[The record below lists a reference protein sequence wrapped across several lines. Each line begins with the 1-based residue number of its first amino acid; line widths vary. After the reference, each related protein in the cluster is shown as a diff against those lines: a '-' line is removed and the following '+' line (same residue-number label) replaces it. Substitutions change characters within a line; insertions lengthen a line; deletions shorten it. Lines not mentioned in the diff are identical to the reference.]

1 MFVLNNPFISDFL
14 KNFIIKNKYPVLD
27 NEVTRDL
34 FKGYKNLLND
44 NDFIEKIKQNP
55 DFKLYTNSE
64 DSIEWIFKNLN
75 FSKLPSKINLFK
87 DKIKFRNMIKS
98 IYPDFYFKEISLD
111 DIGFVDEK
119 TLKYPLILKPAIGFL
134 SFGVYPIQ
142 NEKEFQNIRKKLK
155 DDIKKFKGI
164 FPIEV
169 VDTSKFIMEEMI
181 EGEEYAVDVYFG
193 LDGKPVIL
201 NIFKHPF
208 FDEND
213 VSDRVYFTSKEV
225 VKNNLKRF
233 TDLFEKIGKL
243 ADLKNFTAH
252 IELRA
257 NGEKVIPIE
266 VNPMRFTG
274 WCITDLANFAYGINP
289 YEFYMNEIKP
299 DWENIL
305 KNTDDSLYYFIC
317 AEVPNNIDKSKIK
330 NVNYEKFLSKL
341 DNVIDLRKQDF
352 KTKPLFAIVFGKTNS
367 YNKIKEILSMDL
379 KEFFEMK
386 K

>member
-14 KNFIIKNKYPVLD
+14 KNFIIKNKYPVL
-27 NEVTRDL
+27 NNKVTNDL

-64 DSIEWIFKNLN
+64 DSIEWIFKNLH

-155 DDIKKFKGI
+155 DDVKKFKGI

-181 EGEEYAVDVYFG
+181 KGEEYAVDVYFG

-213 VSDRVYFTSKEV
+213 VSDRVYFTSKEI

-317 AEVPNNIDKSKIK
+317 AEVPNNIDKLKIK

>member
-1 MFVLNNPFISDFL
+1 MFVLNKPCISDFL
-14 KNFIIKNKYPVLD
+14 KNAVINNKYPVLD
-27 NEVTRDL
+27 NEITRDL
-34 FKGYKNLLND
+34 FEGYENLLND

-64 DSIEWIFKNLN
+64 DSIEWIFKNLK
-75 FSKLPSKINLFK
+75 FSELPLKINLFK
-87 DKIKFRNMIKS
+87 DKIKFRNMIKN

-111 DIGFVDEK
+111 DIDFLDEK
-119 TLKYPLILKPAIGFL
+119 TLKYPLILKPAVGFL

-142 NEKEFQNIRKKLK
+142 NEKEFLNIKKKLK

-164 FPIEV
+164 FSIEV

-213 VSDRVYFTSKEV
+213 VSDRVYYTSKEIIK
-225 VKNNLKRF
+225 KNIERF
-233 TDLFEKIGKL
+233 TDLFEKIGEL
-243 ADLKNFTAH
+243 AGLKNFTAH
-252 IELRA
+252 IELRD
-257 NGEKVIPIE
+257 NGKEIIPIE

-274 WCITDLANFAYGINP
+274 WCITDLAYFAYRINP

-330 NVNYEKFLSKL
+330 NVDYEKFLSKL
-341 DNVIDLRKQDF
+341 DNVIDLREQDF
-352 KTKPLFAIVFGKTNS
+352 KTKPLFAVVFGKTNN

-379 KEFFEMK
+379 KQFFEIK